1 VPELDLIATTAF
13 GLEAVAAREIESLGY
28 EPKTLSTGRIH
39 FRTDEFGLARAN
51 LRLRTADR
59 VLLRVGHFPAPDFD
73 ALFETTKSLPW
84 ENWLPRDAVFPV
96 NGRSVKSQLTSVPAV
111 QRAVKKAIVDRLM
124 TAHKTRALPE
134 IGARYIIE
142 IALLD
147 NQATITLDTSG
158 DGLHKRGYRDLMGEA
173 ALKETLAAGLVLLSV
188 WRPHRALIDPFCG
201 TGTIAI
207 EAAMIGRDIAPGLY
221 RRFDAEAWTFIPS
234 KVWKDAR
241 EEARAAARP
250 SLPITIH
257 ASDASEE
264 ALSLARRHA
273 DRAGVARDIHF
284 QKREFLSLES
294 KAEYGC
300 IVANPPYGKRMGVD
314 DSIERLYRSFP
325 EVLRRF
331 PTWSHHILTAR
342 LDLEQL
348 VGQPAT
354 RRRKLFNAQIEC
366 TYYTFLGP
374 RPPRE
379 SEPSRASGRTNEPL
393 APVESVPSFN
403 ERTED
408 AEGEATTHPNHA
420 PQESDATRAT
430 DRRLGP
436 VGSDDATVTRGAP
449 VSPPGA
455 RTTVA
460 RGAASASEQ
469 APGEHSFEVS
479 RREGANEPDEAAELD
494 SPRSQTPHQ
503 TTTSIANSPSHR
515 LTVSP
520 PSPPSPPSPTH
531 PLTSSPSTPAFG
543 GLRPRDTRELDDFE
557 ARLTKLARH
566 LRKWPDRGITCY
578 RLYERD
584 CPDVPVVIDRY
595 ENYAHIFEH
604 EREHSRTLA
613 QHLEW
618 LDEITKRTARVLNIP
633 LESVHIKN
641 RPKQRGLTQ
650 HEKLAASATTITVTE
665 GGLKFE
671 INLTN
676 YADTG
681 LFLDHRNT
689 RAMVR
694 DLSKGVRFLNLFC
707 YTGAFTVYAAAGG
720 AASSVSVDLSN
731 TYLEWAE
738 RNMRLNGLASP
749 KHRFVRSDTLEFLRT
764 HPPGAHYDLAI
775 VDPPTFSNSKSTV
788 VDWEVQTGHAE
799 MLSLLLPLMAAG
811 STIFFSTNFRRF
823 KLDEESLLA
832 AREGLTIQEISR
844 RTVPEDFRNERIHR
858 CWKLTIRAS

>member
-1 VPELDLIATTAF
+1 MPELDLIATTAF

-28 EPKTLSTGRIH
+28 EPKTLSTGRVH
-39 FRTDEFGLARAN
+39 FRADEMGLARAN

-73 ALFETTKSLPW
+73 ALFETTKALPW
-84 ENWLPRDAVFPV
+84 ENWLPKDATFPV

-111 QRAVKKAIVDRLM
+111 QRAVKRAIVDRLM
-124 TAHKTRALPE
+124 MAHKTRTLPE

-142 IALLD
+142 IALL
-147 NQATITLDTSG
+147 NNEATITLDTSG
-158 DGLHKRGYRDLMGEA
+158 DGLHKRGYRDLTGEA

-221 RRFDAEAWTFIPS
+221 RRFDAEAWRFIPA

-241 EEARAAARP
+241 EEARAMARP
-250 SLPITIH
+250 SLPVTIH

-284 QKREFLSLES
+284 QKRDFLSLES
-294 KAEYGC
+294 KADYGC
-300 IVANPPYGKRMGVD
+300 IIANPPYGKRMGVD

-374 RPPRE
+374 RPPRGGSDGE
-379 SEPSRASGRTNEPL
+379 GTRSDEATERRSDEVGGSEPSRTSEPRFATARAAEPTHTEEVSA
-393 APVESVPSFN
+393 AP
-403 ERTED
+403 
-408 AEGEATTHPNHA
+408 EA
-420 PQESDATRAT
+420 RA
-430 DRRLGP
+430 LSP
-436 VGSDDATVTRGAP
+436 AGS
-449 VSPPGA
+449 
-455 RTTVA
+455 TTVA
-460 RGAASASEQ
+460 KGAASAGEQ
-469 APGEHSFEVS
+469 GVGDRGLMTTRS
-479 RREGANEPDEAAELD
+479 EGAAEPDESTNLD
-494 SPRSQTPHQ
+494 SPRPPDHTN
-503 TTTSIANSPSHR
+503 TGISPSPPHR

-520 PSPPSPPSPTH
+520 PSPPSPPH
-531 PLTSSPSTPAFG
+531 PLPSSPHHLPPSTPAFG
-543 GLRPRDTRELDDFE
+543 GLRPRDIRELDDFE
-557 ARLTKLARH
+557 ARLAKLARH
-566 LRKWPDRGITCY
+566 LRRWPDRGITCY

-584 CPDVPVVIDRY
+584 CPDVPVVVDRY
-595 ENYAHIFEH
+595 EGCAHIFEH

-618 LDEITKRTARVLNIP
+618 LDEIAKRTARVLDIP
-633 LESVHIKN
+633 LDNVHIKN

-650 HEKLAASATTITVTE
+650 HEKLGESARTMTVSE
-665 GGLKFE
+665 GGLRFE
-671 INLTN
+671 VNLTD

-681 LFLDHRNT
+681 LFLDHRIT
-689 RAMVR
+689 RGMVR
-694 DLSKGVRFLNLFC
+694 ELAKGARFLNLFC

-738 RNMRLNGLASP
+738 RNMRLNGLMSP
-749 KHRFVRSDTLEFLRT
+749 KHRFVRSDVLEFLRT
-764 HPPGAHYDLAI
+764 HAPGEHYDLAV
-775 VDPPTFSNSKSTV
+775 VDPPTFSNSKSTDE
-788 VDWEVQTGHAE
+788 DWEVQRSHAE
-799 MLSLLLPLMAAG
+799 ALTLLLPLMAAG
-811 STIFFSTNFRRF
+811 STMFFSTNFRRF
-823 KLDEESLLA
+823 KLDEEELVR
-832 AREGLTIQEISR
+832 ARAGISIQEISR

-858 CWKLTIRAS
+858 CWKVRIP